1 MRHICLYTLD
11 PDLKRYQHSWITEM
25 EVREGLDQLDLIGRA
40 LEKDRV
46 GNGNMVDMDC
56 VL

>member
-1 MRHICLYTLD
+1 
-11 PDLKRYQHSWITEM
+11 M
-25 EVREGLDQLDLIGRA
+25 EVRKGLNQLDLIGRA

-46 GNGNMVDMDC
+46 GKGNMVDMDI

>member
-1 MRHICLYTLD
+1 M
-11 PDLKRYQHSWITEM
+11 K
-25 EVREGLDQLDLIGRA
+25 VRVRVNQLDLIGRA

-46 GNGNMVDMDC
+46 GKGNMVDVDI

>member
-1 MRHICLYTLD
+1 
-11 PDLKRYQHSWITEM
+11 M
-25 EVREGLDQLDLIGRA
+25 EIRVGLDQLNLIGRA

-46 GNGNMVDMDC
+46 GKGNMVDMDI